1 MGLGLTNLN
10 DKDPQRGFS
19 ASNAVAVTPSDTANN
34 FLDYNAEY
42 LWIGGAGSGNL
53 TVITTSGQTVT
64 FAFPTGVTSLE
75 EWGAILANAYSQLDD
90 NASVSTDRTVARFR
104 NC

>member
-10 DKDPQRGFS
+10 DKDPQRGVS

-64 FAFPTGVTSLE
+64 FAGVPVGFFWLRVKQVKSTGTDVT
-75 EWGAILANAYSQLDD
+75 GI
-90 NASVSTDRTVARFR
+90 VAFY
-104 NC
+104 